1 MPVKP
6 LKLPAHDPKV
16 KKIILEGVSILQS
29 QSNPNVAKVAQE
41 LTATHGIV
49 CPYTTL
55 FRRFNG
61 KTQAASDAHI
71 HQQLLTPAAETVV
84 ADWLFLSETVGVL
97 IAVVTG
103 RDRNLATLVFRP
115 RKSRTAFTRH
125 FSQI

>member
-61 KTQAASDAHI
+61 KTLAASDAHI
-71 HQQLLTPAAETVV
+71 HQQLLTPAA
-84 ADWLFLSETVGVL
+84 LL
-97 IAVVTG
+97 IG
-103 RDRNLATLVFRP
+103 SFSLVKRVMASVSLDYVP
-115 RKSRTAFTRH
+115 VSSKH
-125 FSQI
+125 VEI